1 MNTMGMFDDILKVGR
16 RTSASAEQYGLWGR
30 EAAKRH
36 LEDGVPLETSV
47 RKIAS
52 ENNLNSEEVRRVSES
67 ANLDTYADKLKTA
80 SGGNKSFEFELV
92 DPRKITSP
100 EPEKTAGLPVELASD
115 YEYRLDDDLSKTAGV
130 DLFELFG
137 VSEGIDKV
145 AIPKLAFDLLERL
158 ECVGQQLRDKLAFN
172 MEKSVENA
180 NDFYHEIKQE
190 FLTNGD
196 FDEVSKAVKAKA
208 EGSKFQDRIIELL
221 GWAKRRLVDEGI
233 LQNPSRTG
241 DSGSDATK
249 TAEPVEAHLITD
261 AFESPGVP
269 VAIINGRHPIFAL
282 IDTLVP
288 QFEEADESRKGLLV
302 IDDKIRYVKNRVYK
316 NQ

>member
-1 MNTMGMFDDILKVGR
+1 MGLFDDILKVGR
-16 RTSASAEQYGLWGR
+16 RTSANAEQYGLWGR

-36 LEDGVPLETSV
+36 IEDGVPLEDSV
-47 RKIAS
+47 RKTAS
-52 ENNLNSEEVRRVSES
+52 ENNLNSEEVHRVSES
-67 ANLDTYADKLKTA
+67 ANLETYTHKLKTA
-80 SGGNKSFEFELV
+80 SGGNKAFEFDLV
-92 DPRKITSP
+92 DPRKITNPSV
-100 EPEKTAGLPVELASD
+100 EKTSGVPDELASD
-115 YEYRLDDDLSKTAGV
+115 YEFRLDDDLSKTAGEADV
-130 DLFELFG
+130 FKLFG
-137 VSEGIDKV
+137 ASEEIEKV
-145 AIPKLAFDLLERL
+145 ASPKLAWDLLERL
-158 ECVGQQLRDKLAFN
+158 ESIGQQLRDKLAFN

-190 FLTNGD
+190 YLTNGN
-196 FDEVSKAVKAKA
+196 FDEISAAVHAKA
-208 EGSKFQDRIIELL
+208 ESSKYADRLIELL

-233 LQNPSRTG
+233 LQHPSRTG

-249 TAEPVEAHLITD
+249 TAEPVEAHLLTD
-261 AFESPGVP
+261 AIESPGVP
-269 VAIINGRHPIFAL
+269 VAIINGRHPIFAT